1 MMVSQGVPMICGGD
15 EVRRTQR
22 GNNNPYC
29 QDNEISWF
37 DWSLAE
43 KNREMFRF
51 SQRMIDFRKRNR
63 ALRRKEFFQGE
74 QGKPN
79 DRGLIDIVWH
89 GCRLSSPGWD
99 DPNSRALGFTLAGIE
114 QDPDI
119 HVMMNMYWKPLD
131 FELPTVSG
139 RGWYRALDTALLAP
153 SDIADPDEDVAIS
166 GNSYLVTG
174 RSVVVLVSK

>member
-1 MMVSQGVPMICGGD
+1 MICGGD

-51 SQRMIDFRKRNR
+51 CQRMIDFRKRNR
-63 ALRRKEFFQGE
+63 ALRRREFFQGE

-89 GCRLSSPGWD
+89 GCHLFSPGWY
-99 DPNSRALGFTLAGIE
+99 DPNSRVLGFTLAGIE

-119 HVMMNMYWKPLD
+119 HVMMNMYWESLD

-139 RGWYRALDTALLAP
+139 RGWYRELDTALLAP
-153 SDIADPDEDVAIS
+153 SDIADPGAEVAIS
-166 GNSYLVTG
+166 GNSYLLTD
-174 RSVVVLVSK
+174 RSVVVLVSKERSKGTGQ